1 MAGQRGDRGIEEQ
14 LWETEVPGQA
24 PPALQ
29 QQEETQEGS
38 AITRGWK
45 ITSPLLI
52 KIGVLI

>member
-38 AITRGWK
+38 AITRGRK